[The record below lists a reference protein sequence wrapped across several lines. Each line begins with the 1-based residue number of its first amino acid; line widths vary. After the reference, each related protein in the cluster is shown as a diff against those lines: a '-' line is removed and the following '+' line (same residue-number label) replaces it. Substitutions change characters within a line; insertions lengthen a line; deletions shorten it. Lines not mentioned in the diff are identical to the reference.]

1 MTSLIVQ
8 DKNSKGSKL
17 FIRQAILAVCITAA
31 LSIIEYIYLLRNN
44 IELYSSPLTL
54 FLPQLVIVMAVVVSA
69 GTIRIIKRENKTT
82 PVSVPE
88 RIGICMQLPALLIII
103 SALLQLIGLTMP
115 ISLIIA
121 RTYISWL
128 LAVVFLLI
136 GIAALATKK
145 KTGVMFILC
154 CGAMICFE
162 YAAGGG
168 VGVVS

>member
-1 MTSLIVQ
+1 M
-8 DKNSKGSKL
+8 
-17 FIRQAILAVCITAA
+17 ILAVCTTAV
-31 LSIIEYIYLLRNN
+31 LSIIEYIYMLRNS
-44 IELYSSPLTL
+44 IELYNLPIAL
-54 FLPQLVIVMAVVVSA
+54 FLLQLVIVMAAVVSI
-69 GTIRIIKRENKTT
+69 GSIRIVKRENKTT

-88 RIGICMQLPALLIII
+88 KMGFCMLVPALLIIV
-103 SALLQLIGLTMP
+103 SALLQLVGFAMP

-128 LAVVFLLI
+128 LVVVFLLI
-136 GIAALATKK
+136 GIIALATKK

-168 VGVVS
+168 VGLVW